1 MQVDV
6 MKTREEFAFHK
17 EPLLKSGALREIF
30 IGEKAMVYSLAD
42 SCYGIVVTTDKPG
55 EGNQYYLLHCG
66 LRDIKLYMEDQSI
79 LPSMF
84 EHKLK
89 ETNEVYNFDSTYDT
103 ALEKMN
109 RRRIETGFT
118 RIDLAAEEK
127 MLSDLR
133 QKTKKQDQGWKGLL
147 KRSFK

>member
-6 MKTREEFAFHK
+6 VKTREEFGLLK
-17 EPLLKSGALREIF
+17 KPLLESGALREIF
-30 IGEKAMVYSLAD
+30 VGEKATVYSLAD
-42 SCYGIVVTTDKPG
+42 SCYGIVIMANKPG

-66 LRDIKLYMEDQSI
+66 LRDIKLYMEDQNI
-79 LPSMF
+79 LPDMF
-84 EHKLK
+84 RHKW
-89 ETNEVYNFDSTYDT
+89 ENTEEIYSFDAKYDA

-127 MLSDLR
+127 MLLEFR
-133 QKTKKQDQGWKGLL
+133 QKNEMQNRGLKGLL
-147 KRSFK
+147 KRYFK